1 MDIQQI
7 RYFLTVAK
15 YESFSKAAEKLFV
28 TQPILT
34 RCVKN
39 LEEELGTPL
48 ILRSTRRFALTDAGQ
63 TLVRYGTQLLQ
74 QHQDLYRR
82 IADVTHAQTGE
93 LTISSPGVL
102 LDMYFPELVTRFRQS
117 YPGIHI
123 HIRERGSR
131 PVAEDLKDGVA
142 DIGLVMLP
150 LEDLRD
156 FQCYPIVSDEVHV
169 LLPKS
174 HPLSGRDF
182 IPLRLLKD
190 QEIITYSRSTTL
202 YHAFVKL
209 CQDADFTPTIVF
221 QSMMPNFILDTI
233 ACGTCIGIL
242 PGPMLRQFRREDL
255 VSIPLRPRF
264 PWHIALITKKGRYL
278 SHAAQ
283 CFLEFAQRHFDTQPE
298 ADSPPK

>member
-39 LEEELGTPL
+39 LEQELGTPL

-63 TLVRYGTQLLQ
+63 TLVQYGSQLLQ

-93 LTISSPGVL
+93 ITISSPGVL
-102 LDMYFPELVTRFRQS
+102 LDMYFPELVTKFRRS

-123 HIRERGSR
+123 RIRERGSR
-131 PVAEDLKDGVA
+131 PVAEDLRDGAA

-150 LEDLRD
+150 LEDQRD
-156 FQCYPIVSDEVHV
+156 FHCFPIVSDEVHV
-169 LLPKS
+169 LLP
-174 HPLSGRDF
+174 RDHLLAARDH
-182 IPLRLLKD
+182 IPICLLKD
-190 QEIITYSRSTTL
+190 QELITYSRSTTL
-202 YHAFVKL
+202 YHTFQEL
-209 CQDADFTPTIVF
+209 CREADFTPTIVF

-233 ACGTCIGIL
+233 SCGTCIGIL

-264 PWHIALITKKGRYL
+264 PWQIALIAKKDRYL

-283 CFLEFAQRHFDTQPE
+283 CFLDFAQAYFVEKRIGE
-298 ADSPPK
+298 S